1 MDITV
6 EKKGLCIV
14 NLKIVIPP
22 EKIGE
27 ELNEKYKEAIQTITF
42 PGFRK
47 GKVPRKLVEKRFGE
61 HFDLEVKQALIQE
74 AFSTAIDEHNV
85 EPVEEPEI
93 DFESIEMKHDSPME
107 FEITVEVKPDF
118 ELGVYK
124 DVEVEVPPIDLE
136 DKEIEDG
143 ISALQNRFATLE
155 DMEDGAIKKGDYPSA
170 KLTYSVE
177 GEEDLVREDTL
188 INTVT
193 GIVDGLQIPAET
205 QESFEGKKKGEAV
218 SFEIPALPAHFTPEN
233 LRGKA
238 AKVAAE
244 ITNIKRVTPHELNEE
259 FFKFIGVATRDELNN
274 KVREGILTQKQS
286 MRNELIEEKVIDRLV
301 ETHEFDVPK
310 KLLDRQIM
318 RQEYQ
323 RRMEM
328 MNMGL
333 PEETVEEKAGELK
346 EADEKSSERFIRYS
360 FIFEK
365 IQKKEKIFVTE
376 DDVNAEIKNIAQ
388 ARAAD
393 PEKIL
398 AEFEEN
404 EMLGALR
411 SRLRND
417 KIRMVLRENARIVE
431 KEIEASSDEESK
443 KEPEKEQ
450 EASNPESE

>member
-1 MDITV
+1 
-6 EKKGLCIV
+6 
-14 NLKIVIPP
+14 
-22 EKIGE
+22 
-27 ELNEKYKEAIQTITF
+27 
-42 PGFRK
+42 
-47 GKVPRKLVEKRFGE
+47 
-61 HFDLEVKQALIQE
+61 
-74 AFSTAIDEHNV
+74 
-85 EPVEEPEI
+85 
-93 DFESIEMKHDSPME
+93 
-107 FEITVEVKPDF
+107 
-118 ELGVYK
+118 
-124 DVEVEVPPIDLE
+124 
-136 DKEIEDG
+136 
-143 ISALQNRFATLE
+143 
-155 DMEDGAIKKGDYPSA
+155 
-170 KLTYSVE
+170 
-177 GEEDLVREDTL
+177 
-188 INTVT
+188 
-193 GIVDGLQIPAET
+193 
-205 QESFEGKKKGEAV
+205 
-218 SFEIPALPAHFTPEN
+218 
-233 LRGKA
+233 
-238 AKVAAE
+238 
-244 ITNIKRVTPHELNEE
+244 
-259 FFKFIGVATRDELNN
+259 
-274 KVREGILTQKQS
+274 
-286 MRNELIEEKVIDRLV
+286 
-301 ETHEFDVPK
+301 VPK